1 MANRNPGV
9 NEARP
14 IGTAG
19 KNQTDNQ
26 EAASRLA
33 LQGID
38 YAKEKALV
46 VSEKDKELWEIV
58 QDVPRLGGVWPYICA
73 ILNVVLPGSGTML
86 AACLTDDTS
95 WSKTQLVV
103 GILQFLMA
111 VYIIGW
117 IWSIWWGVLIL
128 KKGLQDR

>member
-1 MANRNPGV
+1 MANRNIGTPATA
-9 NEARP
+9 EARP
-14 IGTAG
+14 IGAG
-19 KNQTDNQ
+19 KGQADNQ

-73 ILNVVLPGSGTML
+73 ILNLVLPGSGTML
-86 AACLTDDTS
+86 AACLADGTS
-95 WSKTQLVV
+95 WSKTQLVI
-103 GILQFLMA
+103 GIL
-111 VYIIGW
+111 
-117 IWSIWWGVLIL
+117 
-128 KKGLQDR
+128 